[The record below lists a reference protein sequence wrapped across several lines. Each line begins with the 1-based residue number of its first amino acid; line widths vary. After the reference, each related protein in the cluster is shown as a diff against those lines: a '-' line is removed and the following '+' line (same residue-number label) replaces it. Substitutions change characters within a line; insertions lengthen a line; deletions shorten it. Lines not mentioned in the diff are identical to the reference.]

1 MALGNPSWIKKS
13 VILTKYTIAKHGRKN
28 KVPIFVK
35 IKVHRNENSL
45 DLKYTKVVQ
54 EFQLVYIM
62 T

>member
-54 EFQLVYIM
+54 EF
-62 T
+62 